1 MSEESTASKP
11 ANRLAEETSPYLL
24 QHAHNP
30 VDWYPWGDEA
40 LQLAEQE
47 NKPLFISIGY
57 SACHW
62 CHVMERESFE
72 DPKVAEQMNRD
83 FVCIKVDREERPD
96 LDAIYM
102 DAVQGLTGQ
111 GGWPM
116 SVFASPE
123 GIPFFGGTYFP
134 PDDRHGLPSFSKVL
148 GGVARAWSENG
159 DRMVE
164 GGKQLV
170 ARIVEL
176 NAPPKVDDELS
187 KDLLDDAVS
196 SMERVY
202 DSSHGGFGSA
212 PKFPQPPVLEMLLR
226 RAPTHPAAA
235 EMVETTL
242 RRMALGGIYDQV
254 GGGFSRYSVDSR
266 WLVPHFEKMLY
277 DNAQLA
283 RVYTR
288 AWQFYSSPLFKRIA
302 VETLEY
308 VLRDLTDPSGYF
320 YASEDADSEGV
331 EGKFYV
337 WDYQELVDIAPEAA
351 RYYGVTEAGN
361 FERHNIL
368 TAASDGPP
376 VKARRKLF
384 EAREKRVRPGLDT
397 KALTSWNGL
406 TITALAEA
414 GMAFDRPDF
423 VEAAEKAAAFLVEN
437 VKDSSGRL
445 KHSYKDGRAR
455 VLGMLEDYAYLAE
468 ALFTLWEA
476 TFEPRWLEQC
486 RQLTGEMLELF
497 WDEADGGLFS
507 TGSDHEQLIMR
518 QKEIVESVTPAP
530 NAVAALVLLKLAELT
545 GDGEPKDRA
554 GAIIKM
560 AQAYMAKAPQA
571 CGTYVCALDFYLSTP
586 KAIVIVGEGK
596 EAAKLIDTV
605 WGRFVPNKVLAG
617 SPPGIDSPLLE
628 GKTTVDG
635 RPTAF
640 VCENFACQAP
650 TSDPKVLAE
659 QLSRA

>member
-1 MSEESTASKP
+1 MSEESSAPKR

-30 VDWYPWGDEA
+30 VDWFPWGQEA
-40 LQLAEQE
+40 LQLAQEQ

-72 DPKVAEQMNRD
+72 DSEVAEQMNQD
-83 FVCIKVDREERPD
+83 FVCVKVDREERPD

-134 PDDRHGLPSFSKVL
+134 PSDRHGLPSFRKVL
-148 GGVARAWSENG
+148 GGVARAWEENRE
-159 DRMVE
+159 RMVE
-164 GGKQLV
+164 GGQQLV

-176 NAPPKVDDELS
+176 NAPPKVDEELS
-187 KDLLDDAVS
+187 AQLLDEAVS

-202 DSSHGGFGSA
+202 DPTHGGFGSA

-226 RAPTHPAAA
+226 RAPFLPAAA

-242 RRMALGGIYDQV
+242 RRMALGGIYDQL
-254 GGGFSRYSVDSR
+254 GGGFCRYSVDSR

-288 AWQFYSSPLFKRIA
+288 AWQFYSSPLFKRVAI
-302 VETLEY
+302 ETLEY
-308 VLRDLTDPSGYF
+308 VLRDLTDESGHF

-337 WDYQELVDIAPEAA
+337 WDYHEFVGIAPEAA

-361 FERHNIL
+361 FERYNIL
-368 TAASDGPP
+368 TAASDDPP
-376 VKARRKLF
+376 VEARYKLF
-384 EAREKRVRPGLDT
+384 KVREQRVRPGLDT
-397 KALTSWNGL
+397 KALTSWNAL

-414 GMAFDRPDF
+414 GAVFDRSDF
-423 VEAAEKAAAFLVEN
+423 VEAAEKAAGFILDNA
-437 VKDSSGRL
+437 KDSGGRL
-445 KHSYKDGRAR
+445 QHSYKDGRAR

-468 ALFTLWEA
+468 ALFTLWEV

-486 RQLTGEMLELF
+486 RRLSDEMLSLF
-497 WDEADGGLFS
+497 WDEEEGALFS

-518 QKEIVESVTPAP
+518 QKEIVESVTPSP
-530 NAVAALVLLKLAELT
+530 NAVAAQVLLKLAELT
-545 GDGEPKDRA
+545 GDEQQTDRA
-554 GAIIKM
+554 ATILKT

-571 CGTYVCALDFYLSTP
+571 CATFLCALDFYLSTP
-586 KAIVIVGEGK
+586 KAIAIVGERPG
-596 EAAKLIDTV
+596 AAPLINEV

-628 GKTTVDG
+628 GKTAIDG
-635 RPTAF
+635 KATAY
-640 VCENFACQAP
+640 VCENFSCRAP
-650 TSDPKVLAE
+650 TSDPKELAE
-659 QLSRA
+659 QLG